1 MAQFYLECQNFWD
14 IHRWMLDEK
23 YFIVKAKELNIDAT
37 TIEEQATLKD
47 IQFERKFEAPTQY
60 FLPIPIDD
68 INKNPTQLITL
79 AIRETIET
87 KPINQKTL

>member
-1 MAQFYLECQNFWD
+1 
-14 IHRWMLDEK
+14 MLDEK

-68 INKNPTQLITL
+68 INKNPS
-79 AIRETIET
+79 
-87 KPINQKTL
+87 